1 MSPLIQIKFTKE
13 VISSW
18 NKTYQNK
25 AKVFYPKK
33 LNDIKKFI
41 KRVEKNKKTCL
52 SFIKKCNN
60 KGELIK
66 DENQNYKHFLRF
78 TYRCFQDI
86 R

>member
-25 AKVFYPKK
+25 AKVFYPRK

-41 KRVEKNKKTCL
+41 KKIKLEGKKYIIKTGECSYDSKSINPNFETYVISLKN
-52 SFIKKCNN
+52 FIK
-60 KGELIK
+60 I
-66 DENQNYKHFLRF
+66 F
-78 TYRCFQDI
+78 
-86 R
+86 